1 MNTGLRI
8 LAAGSY
14 LPETTLTN
22 HDIAAQLNP
31 TVRPEWVVESLGIT
45 QRRIANPEESTS
57 DLATRAVHAAL
68 RNAGVS
74 AQSIDLIVLATA
86 SPDMRAPATACI
98 VQSKA
103 GLDHAIAFDVSTVC
117 SGFLFAMTVTASM
130 IEAGM
135 ARRAVVVGADTFS
148 DATSWERRDC
158 VFFGDGAGA
167 VIVERADRTSAS
179 GRDLRGNTGLFDAQL
194 FSDGRD
200 SDAFSIARDDG
211 ATFAMD
217 GKGVFR
223 AASQAVPDC
232 IEAVLARNGIA
243 ASDIDI
249 VIPHQPSRSLLEHI
263 AKSCG
268 IPFSRFELCM
278 DRYANTVGATIPITL
293 TQAMEAGRIGSGDL
307 VLFAAAG
314 AGFTAGAAVHRW
326 S

>member
-1 MNTGLRI
+1 MNSGLRI

-22 HDIAAQLNP
+22 FEFAAQLNP
-31 TVRPEWVVESLGIT
+31 TIRPDWVVESLGIT
-45 QRRIANPEESTS
+45 QRRIADPDDSTS
-57 DLATRAVHAAL
+57 DLATRAVLVAL
-68 RNAGVS
+68 RNAGIN
-74 AQSIDLIVLATA
+74 ARSIDLLVLATA

-98 VQSKA
+98 VQAKA
-103 GLDHAIAFDVSTVC
+103 GLDCAVAFDVSAVC
-117 SGFLFAMTVTASM
+117 SGFLFAMTVAVSM

-135 ARRAVVVGADTFS
+135 ARRAIVVGADTFS
-148 DATSWERRDC
+148 DATAWERRDC

-167 VIVERADRTSAS
+167 VIIERADAGKSL
-179 GRDLRGNTGLFDAQL
+179 GRNLPGNTGLFDAQL

-200 SDAFSIARDDG
+200 RDAFSIAGDDD

-223 AASQAVPDC
+223 AASRAVPAC
-232 IEAVLARNGIA
+232 IEAVLARNGIT

-249 VIPHQPSRSLLEHI
+249 VIPHQSSRSRLEQI
-263 AKSCG
+263 AESSG

-278 DRYANTVGATIPITL
+278 DSYANTVGATIPITL
-293 TQAMEAGRIGSGDL
+293 TQAMETDRIGSGDL

>member
-8 LAAGSY
+8 LSAGSY
-14 LPETTLTN
+14 LPEKILTN
-22 HDIAAQLNP
+22 YDVATQLNP
-31 TVRPEWVVESLGIT
+31 TIRPEWVVNSLGIE
-45 QRRIANPEESTS
+45 QRRIATPEEATS
-57 DLATRAVHAAL
+57 DLAARAVRAAL

-74 AQSIDLIVLATA
+74 AHSIDLIVLATA

-98 VQSKA
+98 VQAKA
-103 GLDHAIAFDVSTVC
+103 GLERAVAFDVAAVC

-130 IEAGM
+130 IAAGM
-135 ARRAVVVGADTFS
+135 ARRAIVVGADTFS

-167 VIVERADRTSAS
+167 VVVESADA
-179 GRDLRGNTGLFDAQL
+179 RGNTGLFDAQL

-200 SDAFSIARDDG
+200 RDAFSIARQDD

-223 AASQAVPDC
+223 AASDAVPAC
-232 IEAVLARNGIA
+232 IDAVLARNDLA

-249 VIPHQPSRSLLEHI
+249 VVPHQPSRSLLEHI
-263 AKSCG
+263 AERSR

-293 TQAMEAGRIGSGDL
+293 TQAMEAGKIETGDI